1 VLQQGAC
8 TPTPPPRPAADCAG
22 VLGGSATTDKCGTCD
37 ADPLNDCK
45 QDCAGQWGGSKVSD
59 ACGVCGG
66 NGKIDKCGTCDAD
79 PLNDCKQDCAGQWG
93 GNKVND
99 ACGVCGGNGKS
110 CVKPPH
116 VDDHHRA
123 AVCVCMHG
131 TAATGKACVTNGQSL
146 CSACNG
152 GYVLQQGACT
162 PTPPPRPAA
171 DCAGVLGGSA
181 TTDKCGTCDADPL
194 NDCKQDCAGQWGGSK
209 VNDACGVCGGNGKS
223 CIKPPHVDDH
233 HRAAVCVC
241 MHGTAATGRACVT
254 NGQSLCSACNGGYV
268 LQQDACTPRQQKGPP
283 PPAVQPQCTCNN
295 GVPATGSGC
304 ARDGQALCA
313 KCFRG
318 HVLQRGSC
326 TSKRAKPPLA
336 TRGSFLQIK
345 LTVGA
350 NINTIPAGTAQRATF
365 EADFKRDVAILTGVN
380 SAQITIT
387 SIVSGSV
394 VVAFIIAP
402 NAAGVA
408 VKATHV
414 IASLSVG
421 ASVASS
427 TIAKPVAAAD
437 VIVSAT
443 AATPP
448 PPPPPL
454 PPVRPAPSPPAAAA
468 SPQARP
474 EAEPEPE
481 PETQPERSVV
491 EDFLVFV
498 QKALGLPSWCIIG
511 DEDTGIYWC
520 SGGIS
525 ILALVSVTHSH

>member
-1 VLQQGAC
+1 MHGTATTGRACVTNGQSLCSACNGGYVLQQGAC
-8 TPTPPPRPAADCAG
+8 MPTPPPRPAADCAG

-45 QDCAGQWGGSKVSD
+45 QDCAGQWGGNKVND

-110 CVKPPH
+110 CIKPPH

-131 TAATGKACVTNGQSL
+131 TATTGRACVTNGQSL

-162 PTPPPRPAA
+162 P
-171 DCAGVLGGSA
+171 
-181 TTDKCGTCDADPL
+181 
-194 NDCKQDCAGQWGGSK
+194 
-209 VNDACGVCGGNGKS
+209 
-223 CIKPPHVDDH
+223 
-233 HRAAVCVC
+233 
-241 MHGTAATGRACVT
+241 
-254 NGQSLCSACNGGYV
+254 
-268 LQQDACTPRQQKGPP
+268 RQQKGPP
-283 PPAVQPQCTCNN
+283 PPAVQPRCTCNN
-295 GVPATGSGC
+295 GVPATGSAC

-326 TSKRAKPPLA
+326 TPKQGKPSLA
-336 TRGSFLQIK
+336 TRGSFLHIK

-350 NINTIPAGTAQRATF
+350 NINTIPTGTTPRATF

-387 SIVSGSV
+387 SIVPGSV

-402 NAAGVA
+402 NAAGVT

-421 ASVASS
+421 ASVAGS

-437 VIVSAT
+437 IIVSAT
-443 AATPP
+443 AAT
-448 PPPPPL
+448 PPPPL
-454 PPVRPAPSPPAAAA
+454 PPVRPAPSPPAAAS
-468 SPQARP
+468 SPQAHP
-474 EAEPEPE
+474 EPEPEPE

-525 ILALVSVTHSH
+525 ILALVSVTNSH